1 MQNVKGE
8 WKMMKNY
15 QKPELNVISFR
26 TEEDIAL
33 KEYYYET
40 APGEATSYKVSL
52 FSVSGADPNTVQ
64 TTDVNA

>member
-1 MQNVKGE
+1 
-8 WKMMKNY
+8 MMKNY

-40 APGEATSYKVSL
+40 TPTEGASYRVSL
-52 FSVSGADPNTVQ
+52 FSVSGAKANTVQ